1 MSPLAYHISYGVGS
15 ALLVLRSDGYARCLE
30 TAGRVTVRILRFFV
44 SYDLNGIRRSGNIY
58 SSTMPS
64 HNKQWSSATPGLL
77 IFLIDQSG
85 SMLLPFKDSSDSRT
99 VFASR
104 VVNRVIDS
112 IIQKNYNG
120 DHAKNRCFIVA
131 IGYSVGAKELCSG
144 FLSGLD
150 NSPKRME
157 TVKKKISDGAGGL
170 VEIDKKMPI
179 WVDPIEDDG
188 WTDMAAAFKMAKEI
202 IESWIK
208 DKPECPAP
216 VIINISDGVPY
227 YNHKDTDACAK
238 ETEAIAKEIMSINT
252 TDGNV
257 LIFNAEIGEG
267 ATQIILPN
275 SVSEIKVG
283 GKGAEFLYE
292 ISSVIPDGYKGAAK
306 KNGLELKEGSKGAVF
321 AADAENL
328 IKLIDFGSSKGQRDQ

>member
-1 MSPLAYHISYGVGS
+1 MA
-15 ALLVLRSDGYARCLE
+15 
-30 TAGRVTVRILRFFV
+30 
-44 SYDLNGIRRSGNIY
+44 
-58 SSTMPS
+58 S

-99 VFASR
+99 VFATR

-120 DHAKNRCFIVA
+120 DHAKDRCFIVA

-144 FLSGLD
+144 FLSDLD

-170 VEIDKKMPI
+170 VEIDKTMPI
-179 WVDPIEDDG
+179 WVEPIDKDG
-188 WTDMAAAFKMAKEI
+188 WTDMTAAFKMAKQI
-202 IESWIK
+202 IEEWVK
-208 DKPECPAP
+208 DKPESPAP
-216 VIINISDGVPY
+216 VIINVSDGIPY
-227 YNHKDTDACAK
+227 YNNKGTAECAQ
-238 ETEAIAKEIMSINT
+238 ETASIAQEIMDIKTS
-252 TDGNV
+252 DGNV

-267 ATQIILPN
+267 KTQIILPN
-275 SVSEIKVG
+275 QMEEVKSG
-283 GKGAEFLYE
+283 GEGAQFLYE
-292 ISSVIPDGYKGAAK
+292 ISSVIPDGYQAAAI
-306 KNGLELKEGSKGAVF
+306 KNGLELKDGSKGAVF

-328 IKLIDFGSSKGQRDQ
+328 IKLIDFGSSKGQRDI